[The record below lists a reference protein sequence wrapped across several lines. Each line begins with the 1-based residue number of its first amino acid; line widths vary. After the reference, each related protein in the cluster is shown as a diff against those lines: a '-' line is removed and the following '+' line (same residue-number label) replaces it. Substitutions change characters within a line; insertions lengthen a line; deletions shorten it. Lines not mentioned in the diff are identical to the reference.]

1 MVYKSVADEVKE
13 FLSVSR
19 EPKTLKEINTAL
31 GNKYTTSDLNKHI
44 RYWEKKGVISSNIK
58 IGYARTKEYCLT
70 N

>member
-31 GNKYTTSDLNKHI
+31 GNKYTTSDLNRHI
-44 RYWEKKGVISSNIK
+44 HYWVKRGEIK
-58 IGYARTKEYCLT
+58 TKIKDGYIRTKEYFV
-70 N
+70 